1 MPQYPFQLVDVF
13 GESAFSGNP
22 LAVIALDADRE
33 TAELQAITRWLNLS
47 ETAFLLPPTSDA
59 ADYRVRIFTLD
70 RELPF
75 AGHPT
80 LGSAHAWLGLGNT
93 ARHAGKVVQECGA
106 GLIDV
111 RRGADGLAFAAP
123 PLLRAGPVDADKL
136 AEACGV
142 LGITTGDVVAA
153 EWIDNGPG
161 WLGLQLRDAAAVI
174 AVEPA
179 RSRSARIDIGLV
191 GLHPAGAPFAYE
203 VRAIFSDPYGG
214 LIEDPVTGSLNASV
228 AGWMLRLG
236 HVTAPYTA
244 TQGTRLGR
252 SGRIR
257 IEHEPGGPIWVGG
270 KTTTLFSG
278 TTGEAAFAAD

>member
-1 MPQYPFQLVDVF
+1 DVF
-13 GESAFSGNP
+13 GEAPFSGNP
-22 LAVIALDADRE
+22 LAVIALDADRD

-47 ETAFLLPPTSDA
+47 ETAFLLPPSSAA

-80 LGSAHAWLGLGNT
+80 LGSAHAWLALGGT
-93 ARHAGKVVQECGA
+93 PRHAGKVVQECGA

-111 RRGADGLAFAAP
+111 RRSSDGLAFAAP
-123 PLLRAGPVDADKL
+123 PLLRAGAVDADKL
-136 AEACGV
+136 AEACAV
-142 LGITTGDVVAA
+142 LGIAASDVVAA

-161 WLGLQLRDAAAVI
+161 WLGIQLRDAAAVI

-179 RSRSARIDIGLV
+179 RSHSARIDIGLV
-191 GLHPAGAPFAYE
+191 GLHPAGGPFAYE

-214 LIEDPVTGSLNASV
+214 LIEDPVTGSLNAS
-228 AGWMLRLG
+228 AAAWMLRAG

-252 SGRIR
+252 TGRIR
-257 IEHEPGGPIWVGG
+257 IEHESGGPIWVGG
-270 KTTTLFSG
+270 KTETLFSG
-278 TTGEAAFAAD
+278 TTGAAAFIAG

>member
-13 GESAFSGNP
+13 GEAPFTGNP
-22 LAVIALDADRE
+22 LAVIALEADQD
-33 TAELQAITRWLNLS
+33 TAQLQAITRWLNLS
-47 ETAFLLPPTSDA
+47 ETAFLLPPTSPD

-80 LGSAHAWLGLGNT
+80 LGSCHAWLALGGT
-93 ARHAGKVVQECGA
+93 PRDADQVVQECGA
-106 GLIDV
+106 GLIAV
-111 RRGADGLAFAAP
+111 RRGKESLAFAAP
-123 PLLRAGPVDADKL
+123 PLIRSGPVEPAELADVC
-136 AEACGV
+136 AV
-142 LGITTGDVVAA
+142 LGIGTGDVVAA

-161 WLGLQLRDAAAVI
+161 WLGIQLRDAAAVI

-179 RSRSARIDIGLV
+179 RSHARRFDIGLV
-191 GLHPAGAPFAYE
+191 GLHPPGSPHAYE

-214 LIEDPVTGSLNASV
+214 LIEDPVTGSLNAS
-228 AGWMLRLG
+228 AAAWMLREG
-236 HVTAPYTA
+236 HVTAPYGA

-257 IEHEPGGPIWVGG
+257 IEQDDTGTIWVGG
-270 KTTTLFSG
+270 RTATLFAG
-278 TTGEAAFAAD
+278 TTQEPVLC

>member
-1 MPQYPFQLVDVF
+1 MPHYPFQLVDVF
-13 GESAFSGNP
+13 GETPFSGNP
-22 LAVIALDADRE
+22 LAVIALEADRA
-33 TAELQAITRWLNLS
+33 TDELQAITRWLNLS
-47 ETAFLLPPTSDA
+47 ETAFLLPPTNED

-80 LGSAHAWLGLGNT
+80 LGSAHAWLTPGGT
-93 ARHAGKVVQECGA
+93 PRHAGKVVQECGA

-111 RRGADGLAFAAP
+111 RRSAEGLAFAAP
-123 PLLRAGPVDADKL
+123 PLLRAGPVEADKL

-142 LGITTGDVVAA
+142 LGIAAIDVVAA

-161 WLGLQLRDAAAVI
+161 WLGIQLKDAAAVI

-179 RSRSARIDIGLV
+179 RSHASRIDIGLV
-191 GLHPAGAPFAYE
+191 GLHPESSPFAYE

-228 AGWMLRLG
+228 AEWMLRTG
-236 HVTAPYTA
+236 QVNAPYTA

-257 IEHEPGGPIWVGG
+257 IEHAAGGPIWVGG
-270 KTTTLFSG
+270 KTATLFEG
-278 TTGEAAFAAD
+278 TTGEA

>member
-13 GESAFSGNP
+13 GEAPFSGNP
-22 LAVIALDADRE
+22 LAVISLEEDRD
-33 TAELQAITRWLNLS
+33 TVQLQAITRWLNLS
-47 ETAFLLPPTSDA
+47 ETAFLLPPRSPA

-80 LGSAHAWLGLGNT
+80 LGSAHAWLSLGGSP
-93 ARHAGKVVQECGA
+93 RHASKVVQECGA

-111 RRGADGLAFAAP
+111 RRGSEGLAFAAP
-123 PLLRAGPVDADKL
+123 PLIRSGPVEPAKL
-136 AEACGV
+136 AEACAV
-142 LGITTGDVVAA
+142 LGIGQNDIVAA

-161 WLGLQLRDAAAVI
+161 WLGIQLRDAAAVI

-179 RSRSARIDIGLV
+179 RAHSARMDIGLI
-191 GLHPAGAPFAYE
+191 GLHPAGSPFAYE

-228 AGWMLRLG
+228 AEWMLAAG
-236 HVTAPYTA
+236 HVSAPYTA

-257 IEHEPGGPIWVGG
+257 IEQEEGGPIWVGG
-270 KTTTLFSG
+270 KTETLFSG
-278 TTGEAAFAAD
+278 MTSQTTF

>member
-1 MPQYPFQLVDVF
+1 MPQYPFMLVDVF
-13 GESAFSGNP
+13 GETPFSGNP
-22 LAVIALDADRE
+22 LAVIALEADRD
-33 TAELQAITRWLNLS
+33 TAELQGITRWLNLS
-47 ETAFLLPPTSDA
+47 ETAFLLPPTTDA

-80 LGSAHAWLGLGNT
+80 LGSAHAWLALGGT
-93 ARHAGKVVQECGA
+93 PHHEGKVVQECGA
-106 GLIDV
+106 GLVDV
-111 RRGADGLAFAAP
+111 RRGTDGLAFAAP
-123 PLLRAGPVDADKL
+123 PLLRSGPVEAVQL

-142 LGITTGDVVAA
+142 LGIAPDDVVAA

-161 WLGLQLRDAAAVI
+161 WLGIQLKDAATVI

-179 RSRSARIDIGLV
+179 RSHASRIDIGLV
-191 GLHPAGAPFAYE
+191 GLHPVGSPFAYE

-214 LIEDPVTGSLNASV
+214 LIEDPVTGSLNAS
-228 AGWMLRLG
+228 AAEWMLRAR
-236 HVTAPYTA
+236 HVAAPYTA

-252 SGRIR
+252 SGRVR

-270 KTTTLFSG
+270 KTATLFAG
-278 TTGEAAFAAD
+278 TTGEAALPT